1 MPCLFIGVA
10 EWIAGDD
17 VTGRIFA
24 GVGGALLV
32 LTVAFGALKE

>member
-10 EWIAGDD
+10 EWIASDD

-32 LTVAFGALKE
+32 LAVVLGALKK

>member
-10 EWIAGDD
+10 EWIASDD
-17 VTGRIFA
+17 VTGKIFT

-32 LTVAFGALKE
+32 LWVVLAALKK